1 MRTSKSPLSSISW
14 FRIVLDEA
22 HIIRRKAT
30 TLFKTVSLLHGK
42 YRWCLS
48 GTPIQN
54 RLDDVGAL
62 FCFIGV
68 APFDRVA
75 AFRKYIICPFEEQ
88 HERRTLAIE
97 RLRLLFD
104 SLCLR
109 RIREDV
115 EDSLPSQ
122 IETVKYLEF
131 SEKERRQ
138 YEQTKKAMTRAIKQR
153 VGSYDRKQDFGV
165 FQAQMHLRLLCNH
178 GTFQDPF
185 SWTRQRNMAVER
197 ETALELL
204 GNSGEVVCSSCTQS
218 LPVMGFGTTYR
229 SWNGH
234 CRHVVCNDCTDF
246 HFPTSETTN
255 AAGCPVC
262 HEQGMRAFSESS
274 LADENEEAFFRETGV
289 SSKMNALTQD
299 VQKNL
304 WRTKR

>member
-1 MRTSKSPLSSISW
+1 
-14 FRIVLDEA
+14 
-22 HIIRRKAT
+22 
-30 TLFKTVSLLHGK
+30 
-42 YRWCLS
+42 
-48 GTPIQN
+48 
-54 RLDDVGAL
+54 
-62 FCFIGV
+62 V

-109 RIREDV
+109 RTRDHV
-115 EDSLPSQ
+115 EGSLPSQ

-131 SEKERRQ
+131 SDKERGQ

-153 VGSYDRKQDFGV
+153 VGSYDRIQDFGV

-185 SWTRQRNMAVER
+185 SWTHQRNMAVER

-229 SWNGH
+229 SWSSH
-234 CRHVVCNDCTDF
+234 CRHIVCNDCTGF
-246 HFPTSETTN
+246 HFPNLDTTN
-255 AAGCPVC
+255 ALGCPIC
-262 HEQGMRAFSESS
+262 QEQGLRALSDSS
-274 LADENEEAFFRETGV
+274 VANENEEAFFRDTGF
-289 SSKMNALTQD
+289 STKMDALTKD
-299 VQKNL
+299 VHKNL
-304 WRTKR
+304 WQAKR